1 MKKVIVGASMLAGL
15 AACAAPGAQGS
26 EVLGETTA
34 AVSGGTT
41 YQIKFPSLS
50 NKCADVS
57 SNSGADGAN
66 VQLWVCNGSSAQ
78 NWIANDKGGG
88 YFSFTHSGTGECL
101 NRSTNV
107 SAGTDGA
114 NVQQWTCQWDGSAEY
129 QWRFES
135 INGYQRMINRYDNK
149 CLDVNAASSADGA
162 NIQTWVCNGSAAQT
176 VNMVSG
182 GGGGGGGG
190 GGIAGII
197 DQNTFNSWFP
207 SRNGLYSW
215 SGFVSMNNKY
225 PDIANQ
231 GDINLRKREV
241 AALLAHFAH
250 ETGDF
255 YYTQEINPTCGCDT
269 SRSYGCPAGSCNY
282 FGRGWTQL
290 TWNFNYND
298 AGNALG
304 YDLLHNP
311 GWVSSDANISAQTAA
326 WYWATQYGP
335 GGYGA
340 NSHQAISDS
349 NGGGGFG
356 QTIWH
361 VNGSLECNGS
371 NTAQMNDRI
380 NRYRTYCDRLGCSG
394 YGNNIGC

>member
-1 MKKVIVGASMLAGL
+1 MKKIIVGASLLVGL
-15 AACAAPGAQGS
+15 AACAAPGVEGS
-26 EVLGETTA
+26 EVLGETSA
-34 AVSGGTT
+34 AISSGAVYSFKLPQLTN
-41 YQIKFPSLS
+41 SCL
-50 NKCADVS
+50 DVS
-57 SNSGADGAN
+57 AGSTSNGAN
-66 VQLWVCNGSSAQ
+66 IQEWHCNGSSAQ
-78 NWIANDKGGG
+78 NFTAVSVGGAW
-88 YFSFTHSGTGECL
+88 SFRNTNSNKCLDGNAWGTTDG
-101 NRSTNV
+101 TNV
-107 SAGTDGA
+107 I
-114 NVQQWTCQWDGSAEY
+114 QWDCAYGTNQQFTE
-129 QWRFES
+129 ES
-135 INGYQRMINRYDNK
+135 INGYKRYRNVNAGK

-162 NIQTWVCNGSAAQT
+162 NVQLWTCNGSGAQT
-176 VNMVSG
+176 WNPVAAG
-182 GGGGGGGG
+182 GGGGTP
-190 GGIAGII
+190 GIAGVI

-231 GDINLRKREV
+231 GDINIRKREV
-241 AALLAHFAH
+241 AAMLAHFAH

-255 YYTQEINPTCGCDT
+255 VYTQEINPTCGCDWG
-269 SRSYGCPAGSCNY
+269 RSYGCPAGSCNY

-304 YDLLHNP
+304 YNLLGNP
-311 GWVSSDANISAQTAA
+311 SWVSSDPNISAQTAA
-326 WYWATQYGP
+326 WYWATQFGP

-361 VNGSLECNGS
+361 VNGSLECNGN

-394 YGNNIGC
+394 YGNNLGC